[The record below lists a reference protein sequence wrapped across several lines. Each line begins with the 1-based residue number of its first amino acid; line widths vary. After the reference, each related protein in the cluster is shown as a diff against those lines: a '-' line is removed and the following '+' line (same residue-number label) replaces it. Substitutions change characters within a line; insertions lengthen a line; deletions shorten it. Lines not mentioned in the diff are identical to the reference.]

1 MARGSRFQ
9 HRSSSGTNLRVE
21 TALGVKVRGAT
32 HKQPRRRGLQD
43 GKDNSP
49 LNRSEEVRASCTY
62 LKHFLNTQKD
72 SENEQQSDVDM
83 VGADAGRTGQQLSGT
98 PVGTTATS
106 VSGEKQKA
114 QEEAKR
120 LMERIQSALTHL
132 GSGDVLKDVRETQS
146 RAVCGEESLRRHGC
160 RGKLVV

>member
-1 MARGSRFQ
+1 M
-9 HRSSSGTNLRVE
+9 HT
-21 TALGVKVRGAT
+21 
-32 HKQPRRRGLQD
+32 
-43 GKDNSP
+43 
-49 LNRSEEVRASCTY
+49 SEA
-62 LKHFLNTQKD
+62 FLNTQKD
-72 SENEQQSDVDM
+72 SENEQQSDVDI
-83 VGADAGRTGQQLSGT
+83 ALTLCAFCT

-146 RAVCGEESLRRHGC
+146 RAVCGEECLRRHGC
-160 RGKLVV
+160 RGKFVV